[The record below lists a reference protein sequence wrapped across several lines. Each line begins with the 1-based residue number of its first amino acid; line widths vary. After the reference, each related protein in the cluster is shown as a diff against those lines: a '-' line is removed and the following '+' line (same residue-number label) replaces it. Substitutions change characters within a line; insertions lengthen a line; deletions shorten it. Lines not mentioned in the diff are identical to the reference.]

1 MAIGKQSPFK
11 MFGGRRRR
19 RQEQRDATADFQSQL
34 KSYKNLNVGENTYKD
49 YKNVY
54 EGAQN
59 VYADAKNVYEG
70 MDNTFEELKVDTTG
84 AELGGAQFAQS
95 QADTLAALG
104 GGVGGSGFGAL
115 TSTMG
120 RQAAQ
125 QAAATQSNIAG
136 QVNRNEMA
144 RATGAAN
151 IQSAERAGAA
161 AQQQMILGGEER
173 LQGLV
178 LGGEAQAQEMRFAG
192 ADQAFNRNIIKEQE
206 MLGMAAGRKTAA
218 DQARAA
224 NTQMWMGL
232 AGNAVGLVGGFL
244 TGGGGNAGGGSP
256 TLGPIMPKPSLPPA
270 SLFPK

>member
-11 MFGGRRRR
+11 MFGWRR
-19 RQEQRDATADFQSQL
+19 RQEQVDATADFQDQM
-34 KSYKNLNVGENTYKD
+34 KSYKNLNVGKNTYKG

-70 MDNTFEELKVDTTG
+70 MDNTFEELRVDTTG

-125 QAAATQSNIAG
+125 QAASTQANIAG
-136 QVNRNEMA
+136 QVNKNEMA

-151 IQSAERAGAA
+151 IQTAERAGAA

-178 LGGEAQAQEMRFAG
+178 LGGEGQAQQMRFAG
-192 ADQAFNRNIIKEQE
+192 ADQGFNRNITKQQE
-206 MLGMAAGRKTAA
+206 LLGMAAGRKTAA

-232 AGNAVGLVGGFL
+232 AGDAIGAVGSLYAGAGTAAMNKPPGGF
-244 TGGGGNAGGGSP
+244 TPMSP
-256 TLGPIMPKPSLPPA
+256 PSLPPV
-270 SLFPK
+270 SLLPQ